1 MEPRDLFIFER
12 GQAACTVALHSDK
25 AAVMH
30 LKLNCFFPLPLLMCI
45 FAHILDQ
52 VTSSWK
58 QTPFYL
64 SVEEGNLRLIQQ
76 IGLIGGFWI

>member
-12 GQAACTVALHSDK
+12 GQAVCTVALHSDK
-25 AAVMH
+25 TAVMN

-45 FAHILDQ
+45 FAHISDQ

-58 QTPFYL
+58 QTSFYLFVTSFYL
-64 SVEEGNLRLIQQ
+64 SVEEGNLRLYNK
-76 IGLIGGFWI
+76 

>member
-12 GQAACTVALHSDK
+12 WQAACTVALHSDK

-30 LKLNCFFPLPLLMCI
+30 LKLNCFSPLSLLMCI

-64 SVEEGNLRLIQQ
+64 SVEERNLRLYNK
-76 IGLIGGFWI
+76 